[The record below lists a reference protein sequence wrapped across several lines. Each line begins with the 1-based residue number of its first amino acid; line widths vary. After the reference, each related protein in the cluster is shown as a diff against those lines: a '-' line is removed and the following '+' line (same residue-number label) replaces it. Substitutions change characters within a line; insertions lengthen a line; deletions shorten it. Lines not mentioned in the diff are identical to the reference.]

1 MKADLS
7 IDTKDNNIEIWCL
20 IAFLLEKIR
29 EILWKKE
36 ISASIIKD
44 YTPKDLM
51 LIYTF
56 AAEICSFIIM
66 RGCAAY
72 EF

>member
-1 MKADLS
+1 MMFDS
-7 IDTKDNNIEIWCL
+7 IFIRNNQRNL
-20 IAFLLEKIR
+20 I
-29 EILWKKE
+29 KKE

-56 AAEICSFIIM
+56 AAEKCSFIIK
-66 RGCAAY
+66 RCCAAY